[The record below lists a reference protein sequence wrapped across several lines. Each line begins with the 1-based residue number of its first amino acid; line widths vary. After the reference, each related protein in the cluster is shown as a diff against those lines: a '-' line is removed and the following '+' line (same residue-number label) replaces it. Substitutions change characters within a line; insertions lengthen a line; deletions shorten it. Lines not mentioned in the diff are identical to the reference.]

1 MITSLQQLTSAAPHF
16 YTNDFIRNANN
27 ALLEGFGIRQ
37 EDITT
42 DISEQIYLYL
52 IENVEE

>member
-1 MITSLQQLTSAAPHF
+1 MTDETSAAPHF
-16 YTNDFIRNANN
+16 YTNDFLRNANN

-52 IENVEE
+52 IENVEK